1 MKNYKYVNPALILIA
16 ALILFNSCDDT
27 NPADIQFP
35 TENVSFNKHVQP
47 LFNLKCNYSGCHDDG
62 SRAGGISLTTWTNV
76 TNDPTLVFP
85 FEPESSRLIWSIQN
99 RPGASLMP
107 PLGYQPLIKREID
120 GIYKW
125 IEEGAKNN

>member
-1 MKNYKYVNPALILIA
+1 MKNYNFINTFLIIVVSAVL
-16 ALILFNSCDDT
+16 LYSCDDT
-27 NPADIQFP
+27 NPADIQIP
-35 TENVSFNKHVQP
+35 SENISFNNHVQP
-47 LFNLKCNYSGCHDDG
+47 LLNLKCNYSGCHDDG

-99 RPGASLMP
+99 RPGAELMP
-107 PLGYQPLIKREID
+107 PLGYHPLIKREID